1 MSNLN
6 INSRQSSSRKI
17 QSSLQGRVAIFW
29 DIENCAVPSD
39 MRPGDVAGNI
49 SMGLRTHPT
58 TKGSMTTF
66 SAYGDFTAIPRRV
79 AKGCHGRGVKL
90 LHVNSDAVHNTILVD
105 MFHFALRNPSPS
117 SILLISGNVEFALAL
132 HTLGRRGYTIILVIP
147 SKVGVPSALSNA
159 ANFLWDWS
167 SLARG
172 QGFVPRAKTVI
183 PRADVAWFP
192 VECSVNESIY
202 RSKSYYNARNC
213 SMISESITECY
224 DNSISESMTS
234 RSQTFTCTLDKVSTG
249 KLASSDH
256 NESIRVPPRDL
267 NVLRRRLV
275 KLLELSGGGLP
286 LIRLPVVYHK
296 MYGRSLCVSEYG
308 ASKLVRILKKMDDL
322 MTVRGKDRD
331 RVVFLRNSKSRRA

>member
-1 MSNLN
+1 
-6 INSRQSSSRKI
+6 
-17 QSSLQGRVAIFW
+17 
-29 DIENCAVPSD
+29 
-39 MRPGDVAGNI
+39 
-49 SMGLRTHPT
+49 MGLGTHPT
-58 TKGSMTTF
+58 TNGSVTMF
-66 SAYGDFTAIPRRV
+66 SAYGDFNVVPRRL
-79 AKGCHGRGVKL
+79 AKGCHGTGVQL
-90 LHVNSDAVHNTILVD
+90 SHVPNDAVHNVILVD
-105 MFHFALRNPSPS
+105 MFHFTLNNPSPS
-117 SILLISGNVEFALAL
+117 SILLISGDVEFARAL
-132 HTLGRRGYTIILVIP
+132 HTLRRLKYTIILVIP

-167 SLARG
+167 SLAHG
-172 QGFVPRAKTVI
+172 QGFLPRAKTVI
-183 PRADVAWFP
+183 TRADVAWFP

-202 RSKSYYNARNC
+202 SSKSYYNARNC
-213 SMISESITECY
+213 SMISESISECY
-224 DNSISESMTS
+224 DNSISEFMTS
-234 RSQTFTCTLDKVSTG
+234 RSQTFTCTLDKVSAG
-249 KLASSDH
+249 ELASSDQ
-256 NESIRVPPRDL
+256 NESTQVPPIDL